1 MTLPFL
7 SHLEIKLTP
16 KFIKIICDR
25 LNNEKVSEL
34 GSLTIN
40 QYIAGIRSFD
50 NEENG
55 IYFICFPD
63 KTYYVGAS
71 ASGTLLERLS
81 KHLDGRSVGRS
92 NTLLKKLNNSN
103 KKSYY
108 AENQDFFTKASIL
121 FLPITADSIK
131 TNGKLPDKGKKI
143 INYLEEDLIYLFH
156 NSGLKL
162 LNTRIPKKLSNL
174 FQYED

>member
-1 MTLPFL
+1 MVHTFL
-7 SHLEIKLTP
+7 SYQELKLTP
-16 KFIKIICDR
+16 KFIKTICDR
-25 LNNEKVSEL
+25 LNDEKMSEL
-34 GSLTIN
+34 GALTIN

-63 KTYYVGAS
+63 NAYYVGAS

-81 KHLDGRSVGRS
+81 RHLDGRSIGRS
-92 NTLLKKLNNSN
+92 NALLKKLNNSN

-108 AENQDFFTKASIL
+108 AENQDYFTKASIL

-143 INYLEEDLIYLFH
+143 NNYLEEDLIYLFH

-162 LNTRIPKKLSNL
+162 LNKRIPKKLSNL